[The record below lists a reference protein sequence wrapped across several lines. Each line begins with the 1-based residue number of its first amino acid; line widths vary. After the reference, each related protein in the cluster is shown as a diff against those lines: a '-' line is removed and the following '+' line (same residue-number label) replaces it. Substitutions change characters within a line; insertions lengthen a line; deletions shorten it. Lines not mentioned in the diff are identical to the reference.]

1 MTKRTIP
8 KEQMDKLGS
17 STPHRFVLDCVIPI
31 SQYVKSIDID
41 KLIHIKVTSL
51 DGFKH
56 SIEQIIKDNPDK
68 EIRATGFLFTTKDKK
83 EE

>member
-17 STPHRFVLDCVIPI
+17 STPHEFIVDCITPI
-31 SQYVKSIDID
+31 SDYVKAVDID

-56 SIEQIIKDNPDK
+56 SIEQFAKDNPDVLV
-68 EIRATGFLFTTKDKK
+68 RATGFLFTTKDKSK
-83 EE
+83 

>member
-17 STPHRFVLDCVIPI
+17 SVPHKFVEECIPDI
-31 SQYVKSIDID
+31 SEYVKAVDID
-41 KLIHIKVTSL
+41 KLQHIKVTSI

-56 SIEQIIKDNPDK
+56 SIEQFVKENPDVL
-68 EIRATGFLFTTKDKK
+68 IRATGFLFTTKDKK
-83 EE
+83 E